1 MTITRARL
9 IVRNRLAY
17 APQKVR
23 EAAVWL
29 LGSLGATAE
38 DVQYAST
45 AITIGTRDRPS
56 GAIIPQH

>member
-17 APQKVR
+17 APSVVR

-29 LGSLGATAE
+29 LGSMAATAE
-38 DVQYAST
+38 DIHDASH
-45 AITIGTRDRPS
+45 AIAIGTRDR
-56 GAIIPQH
+56 